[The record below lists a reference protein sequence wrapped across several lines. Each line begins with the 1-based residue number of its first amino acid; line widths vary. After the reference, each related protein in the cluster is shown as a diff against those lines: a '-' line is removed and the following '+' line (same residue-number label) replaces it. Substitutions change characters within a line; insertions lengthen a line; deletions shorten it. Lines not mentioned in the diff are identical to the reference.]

1 VKKLFVL
8 VAAVALVLAASC
20 DTKNIGTDMGPS
32 KGPVIA
38 SVTFA
43 PADAVN
49 DRLGGA
55 TGTVTVVWASGT
67 APYTISMDFGG
78 GATPNV
84 PAGTPATSPYV
95 ANVTYV
101 NGGDAAATYNYS
113 VVVTDSVPQSGSA
126 TGTYDVGPTGNTPP
140 VIESAVVTDT
150 VLTVTVSDV
159 ENDDVTV
166 TVTEPAGLLVDATSK
181 VVSGGNGSVDFNWS
195 AENIIDGGSGSTDIT
210 ADDGAGGTDTDSA
223 TITIGGISIP
233 DGALAAVPAMT
244 AATTADVVTVVVI
257 SGAFSNPFQYMNGAG
272 VTVNS
277 GAAFE
282 DGTLNVGVP
291 GGGQMD
297 VDGVWTSVSPDS
309 FLLPNDFM
317 IQENDIGGG
326 MVRIDFNV
334 TPIGGSETSNGGA
347 LFNFGLNF
355 GSAGTYDLGFQE
367 FQDVKRTYYSDGAST
382 EYNWDDIS
390 NNYTGVPNS
399 INVT

>member
-1 VKKLFVL
+1 
-8 VAAVALVLAASC
+8 
-20 DTKNIGTDMGPS
+20 
-32 KGPVIA
+32 
-38 SVTFA
+38 
-43 PADAVN
+43 
-49 DRLGGA
+49 
-55 TGTVTVVWASGT
+55 
-67 APYTISMDFGG
+67 
-78 GATPNV
+78 
-84 PAGTPATSPYV
+84 
-95 ANVTYV
+95 
-101 NGGDAAATYNYS
+101 
-113 VVVTDSVPQSGSA
+113 
-126 TGTYDVGPTGNTPP
+126 
-140 VIESAVVTDT
+140 

-166 TVTEPAGLLVDATSK
+166 TVTEPAGLMVDATSK

-195 AENIIDGGSGSTDIT
+195 AEDIIDGGSGSTDIT

-244 AATTADVVTVVVI
+244 SATTADIVTVVVI

-277 GAAFE
+277 GAAYE

-297 VDGVWTSVSPDS
+297 PDGVWTAVGPDS

-334 TPIGGSETSNGGA
+334 TPIGGSETSTGGA

-367 FQDVKRTYYSDGAST
+367 FQDVKRTYFSDGAST

>member
-8 VAAVALVLAASC
+8 VAAVALILAASC
-20 DTKNIGTDMGPS
+20 DTKNIGTDPGPS

-43 PADAVN
+43 PAQA
-49 DRLGGA
+49 DRLGGV
-55 TGTVTVVWASGT
+55 TGTVTVAWASGT
-67 APYTISMDFGG
+67 GPYTISMDFGG

-84 PAGTPATSPYV
+84 PAGTPATSPYT

-101 NGGDAAATYNYS
+101 NGTDADVTYNYS
-113 VVVTDSVPQSGSA
+113 VVVTDSVPQSGSNS
-126 TGTYDVGPTGNTPP
+126 GTFVVGPTGNTPP
-140 VIESAVVTDT
+140 TIDNVAYAGG
-150 VLTVTVSDV
+150 VLTVDVSDADG
-159 ENDDVTV
+159 DDVTV
-166 TVTEPAGLLVDATSK
+166 TVTEPAGLMADATSK
-181 VVSGGNGSVDFNWS
+181 VAAGGTATFNWS
-195 AENIIDGGSGSTDIT
+195 ASDIIAGGSGSTDIT
-210 ADDGAGGTDTDSA
+210 ADDGNGGTDTDSA
-223 TITIGGISIP
+223 TITIDPINIP

-297 VDGVWTSVSPDS
+297 PDGVWTAVDPDS

-334 TPIGGSETSNGGA
+334 TPIGGSETSTGGA